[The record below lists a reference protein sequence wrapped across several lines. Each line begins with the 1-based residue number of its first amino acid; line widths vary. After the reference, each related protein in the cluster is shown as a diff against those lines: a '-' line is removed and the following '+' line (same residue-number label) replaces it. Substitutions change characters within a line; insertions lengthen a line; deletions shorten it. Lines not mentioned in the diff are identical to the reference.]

1 MYQKLLLIL
10 GIVLAFTDYTFTQS
24 EISSELFSDLKYRN
38 VGPSR
43 GGRVTAV
50 TGVPGELFTYYM
62 GATGGGVWKTTD
74 GGLSWNN
81 ISDGFIKAGSI
92 GAITIAPT
100 DKNVIYDMGGN
111 LQEEISVRKK
121 TNMDYIMSSKSLD
134 KYPEGKVL
142 ALRKVTKFN
151 LQGISNPQSYY
162 EVSVKNGKEI
172 VYVYFDDDKQLMKND
187 NVFNLAVN

>member
-1 MYQKLLLIL
+1 MRIFTTFCLISMMCLLI
-10 GIVLAFTDYTFTQS
+10 V
-24 EISSELFSDLKYRN
+24 SSGYAQEEAIPEDEVPMSLQGYFYSTYKNAKEVSWTKVNNIGEELI
-38 VGPSR
+38 
-43 GGRVTAV
+43 RVT
-50 TGVPGELFTYYM
+50 FSM
-62 GATGGGVWKTTD
+62 TD
-74 GGLSWNN
+74 S
-81 ISDGFIKAGSI
+81 
-92 GAITIAPT
+92 